1 MSLTGL
7 LGKAAVLRHQR
18 PTRKCKRCG
27 LQHDKANGDKCPHC
41 GNLADS
47 ELSQLQEKLH
57 RESEGEK
64 SLGFYF
70 IVAALILGAIMVL
83 AFVG

>member
-7 LGKAAVLRHQR
+7 LGKAAVLCHQR

-27 LQHDKANGDKCPHC
+27 LQHDNASGDKCPHC
-41 GNLADS
+41 GNLTDS

-64 SLGFYF
+64 SLGSYF
-70 IVAALILGAIMVL
+70 VVAALILGAIMVL
-83 AFVG
+83 AVVG